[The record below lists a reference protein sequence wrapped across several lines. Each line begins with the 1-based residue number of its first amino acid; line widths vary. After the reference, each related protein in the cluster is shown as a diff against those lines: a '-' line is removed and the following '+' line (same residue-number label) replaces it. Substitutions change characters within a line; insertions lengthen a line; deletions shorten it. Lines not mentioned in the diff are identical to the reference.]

1 MVALILLVAGALR
14 LDGVGF
20 GLPALNDPDE
30 PLFMMT
36 AFEMLRNHTLNPG
49 WFGHPGTTT
58 FYGLALI
65 CLAVG
70 GAGILTG
77 RFADVEGFASAVYAD
92 PGIVFLPARLLI
104 VLCGLVC
111 VWLTWRLGKRL
122 GRRFWGG
129 ERTGLIA
136 AALLAVN
143 PLHIQYSQIIRT
155 DVMASVFMLACLI
168 AAAGILEEGKR
179 RDYLLAGLFAGLAC
193 ATKWPTAVVVV
204 GPLFA
209 GPCRGSGRGMLATG
223 VTAAA
228 TLLVAS
234 PFLLLDYPAVLRDL
248 AGEMRP
254 IHPGA
259 TGGSFLENLDWYGA
273 HPLLASLGAG
283 GLAMAILGTGWI
295 ALRDRPAAIVV
306 LPAGLAF
313 LAVICAQSLRWDRW
327 IVPLLP
333 LIALAMAWAVCAIAQ
348 ALRHRTGWQ
357 GRGIEPLLLLLL
369 AMPMVQAARLDA
381 AERAHDTRQLASAW
395 VRRHA
400 PPGSAILI
408 EHAAIDLVQGPWQVR
423 FPLGTAGCIDARRA
437 LSGRIR
443 YSQVEG
449 SRAGS
454 PIVDIGHVATG
465 RLGSCRLDYAI
476 LSHDQRYR
484 AEPDRFA
491 AELGR
496 YRQVLAGMRL
506 LAVISPRRGSR
517 GGPTVSI
524 WGRPGLPEQRARTTA
539 GARYKAGR

>member
-1 MVALILLVAGALR
+1 
-14 LDGVGF
+14 
-20 GLPALNDPDE
+20 
-30 PLFMMT
+30 
-36 AFEMLRNHTLNPG
+36 
-49 WFGHPGTTT
+49 
-58 FYGLALI
+58 
-65 CLAVG
+65 
-70 GAGILTG
+70 
-77 RFADVEGFASAVYAD
+77 
-92 PGIVFLPARLLI
+92 
-104 VLCGLVC
+104 
-111 VWLTWRLGKRL
+111 
-122 GRRFWGG
+122 
-129 ERTGLIA
+129 
-136 AALLAVN
+136 
-143 PLHIQYSQIIRT
+143 
-155 DVMASVFMLACLI
+155 
-168 AAAGILEEGKR
+168 
-179 RDYLLAGLFAGLAC
+179 
-193 ATKWPTAVVVV
+193 
-204 GPLFA
+204 
-209 GPCRGSGRGMLATG
+209 
-223 VTAAA
+223 
-228 TLLVAS
+228 
-234 PFLLLDYPAVLRDL
+234 
-248 AGEMRP
+248 MRP

-259 TGGSFLENLDWYGA
+259 TGGSFLENLGWYGA

-295 ALRDRPAAIVV
+295 ALRDRRAAIVV

-348 ALRHRTGWQ
+348 ALRDRTGWQ
-357 GRGIEPLLLLLL
+357 GRVIEPLLLLLL
-369 AMPMVQAARLDA
+369 AAPMVQAARLDA

-395 VRRHA
+395 VRGHA
-400 PPGSAILI
+400 PPGRAILI

-465 RLGSCRLDYAI
+465 RLGSCRSDYAI

-496 YRQVLAGMRL
+496 YRQVLGGMRL

-524 WGRPGLPEQRARTTA
+524 WGRPALPEQRARTTA
-539 GARYKAGR
+539 GARYKAVR